1 MANREIKTKVAID
14 GEKEYK
20 ESLKNINSALGTLK
34 SELKLVESQY
44 AGQAN
49 SYAAL
54 SAKGDVLSRMYDQQ
68 KEKVKAAAEQLEKAK
83 KAQSDYAEKVSSA
96 QSEISRCE
104 AALAA
109 LGDETGDTTEEQAK
123 LTAELE
129 KAKGELS
136 AAEKGYEST
145 TRSVNSY
152 QTQVNNA
159 EAELNKLGS
168 ELDKNASYMD
178 EAAKSSDGCAESID
192 EYGKEVKKAG
202 EDSEEAGKKFDKVK
216 TAATALGTAAAA
228 TAALAAAAI
237 KLGKE
242 VISAYADYEQ
252 LVGGVETLFKDSSGK
267 VMEYANN
274 AYKTAG
280 LSANEYMETVTG
292 FSASLISSLGGDTEK
307 AAEYANMAITDMSD
321 NANKMGS
328 GMASIQNAYSGFAK
342 QNYTMLDN
350 LKLGYGGTKEEMQR
364 LLEDAEKL
372 SGVKYDTLLSDVLFQ
387 YHQCGGSGV
396 KTADVLNYILARQ
409 TRQNW
414 KLGACD
420 FKRYFEYNWEN
431 STLLAALFA
440 VPECFDS
447 EYLWSWDTTV
457 YPWTLSL
464 TVPTEALKSE
474 IRYAKNM
481 TNIKKTTDATSIANR
496 VYALGYG
503 EGVNQLTIESANGGV
518 PYVEDAL
525 SIERYGLC
533 STILVDSRYQV
544 AENLKAYA
552 EQILAGLKE
561 PYVSYEIGAIDLHR
575 LTGDKFSKFR
585 PGEIVRVVDEADGIN
600 LRTRIVRVE
609 KADAEGDPGNVTVT
623 IANKTQDIAGSISDL
638 QSRALISETYA
649 QGATN
654 QQIYNFSDNAD
665 ATHPAKLQLYISDS
679 VVRINKMLLNIEFE
693 AFRAYEKAIGGGG
706 GQTTSS
712 GGGQTTSSG
721 GGQTTSS
728 GGGSTTSSGGGQTS
742 GGTALESSNVLPSE
756 TNGQAVHNH
765 GISQHARLAT
775 TSDGKTVD
783 GYETFVWSGA
793 HTHPAHTHRI
803 SAHTHEVYDHTHTVR
818 AHTHTVKDHTH
829 TVKDHTHAIEFGI
842 YEGQR
847 ASKATIKVDGKEIP
861 APSSYSNID
870 IVKYLA
876 TDSSGKIRR
885 NSWHSIEIL
894 PDNMSRIVGAV
905 FAQTFCN
912 SRGGGDY

>member
-1 MANREIKTKVAID
+1 MAKPQIFNRDMKRLAYLD
-14 GEKEYK
+14 
-20 ESLKNINSALGTLK
+20 N
-34 SELKLVESQY
+34 
-44 AGQAN
+44 
-49 SYAAL
+49 
-54 SAKGDVLSRMYDQQ
+54 
-68 KEKVKAAAEQLEKAK
+68 
-83 KAQSDYAEKVSSA
+83 
-96 QSEISRCE
+96 
-104 AALAA
+104 ALAVGYGLETNSLWTA
-109 LGDETGDTTEEQAK
+109 TFTLPADDPKNAYCTPLNFVEIFDGDE
-123 LTAELE
+123 
-129 KAKGELS
+129 
-136 AAEKGYEST
+136 
-145 TRSVNSY
+145 R
-152 QTQVNNA
+152 
-159 EAELNKLGS
+159 
-168 ELDKNASYMD
+168 
-178 EAAKSSDGCAESID
+178 ID
-192 EYGKEVKKAG
+192 LFRIIG
-202 EDSEEAGKKFDKVK
+202 EDMERSNG
-216 TAATALGTAAAA
+216 ATRYYDCEHV
-228 TAALAAAAI
+228 LA
-237 KLGKE
+237 
-242 VISAYADYEQ
+242 
-252 LVGGVETLFKDSSGK
+252 
-267 VMEYANN
+267 
-274 AYKTAG
+274 
-280 LSANEYMETVTG
+280 
-292 FSASLISSLGGDTEK
+292 
-307 AAEYANMAITDMSD
+307 
-321 NANKMGS
+321 
-328 GMASIQNAYSGFAK
+328 
-342 QNYTMLDN
+342 
-350 LKLGYGGTKEEMQR
+350 
-364 LLEDAEKL
+364 
-372 SGVKYDTLLSDVLFQ
+372 TLLSDVLFQ

-503 EGVNQLTIESANGGV
+503 EGVNQLTIESVNGGV

-679 VVRINKMLLNIEFE
+679 VVRINKMLLISSSRRSGRMRKLSAAAVDKRPPPAAGRQRAPAAALRPPPAAGRPPAERRSSPRTCSRVRRTDRPCITT
-693 AFRAYEKAIGGGG
+693 AFLNTPTLQRPATGKPLTDTRRSFGRARIRIRRTRTGFPHIH
-706 GQTTSS
+706 TR
-712 GGGQTTSSG
+712 
-721 GGQTTSS
+721 
-728 GGGSTTSSGGGQTS
+728 STT
-742 GGTALESSNVLPSE
+742 
-756 TNGQAVHNH
+756 
-765 GISQHARLAT
+765 
-775 TSDGKTVD
+775 
-783 GYETFVWSGA
+783 
-793 HTHPAHTHRI
+793 
-803 SAHTHEVYDHTHTVR
+803 
-818 AHTHTVKDHTH
+818 
-829 TVKDHTHAIEFGI
+829 
-842 YEGQR
+842 
-847 ASKATIKVDGKEIP
+847 
-861 APSSYSNID
+861 
-870 IVKYLA
+870 
-876 TDSSGKIRR
+876 IRTR
-885 NSWHSIEIL
+885 
-894 PDNMSRIVGAV
+894 
-905 FAQTFCN
+905 
-912 SRGGGDY
+912 